1 MQVELAIVYRP
12 SDGRAVSVAK
22 IKDADLLVAAAQAAV
37 REAHDQAAV
46 LSETDGVLS
55 SIQAE
60 EAEKL
65 YRTLAVL
72 IPALRDASGVQVTT
86 H

>member
-22 IKDADLLVAAAQAAV
+22 IKDADLLVAAARAAV
-37 REAHDQAAV
+37 REAHDQAAI

-60 EAEKL
+60 EADKL
-65 YRTLAVL
+65 QRTLAVL
-72 IPALRDASGVQVTT
+72 IPALRDSSGVQVTT

>member
-22 IKDADLLVAAAQAAV
+22 IQDADLLVAAAQAAV
-37 REAHDQAAV
+37 REAHARAAF
-46 LSETDGVLS
+46 LSETDGVLG

-65 YRTLAVL
+65 HRTLAVL
-72 IPALRDASGVQVTT
+72 IPAMQDGTGIRATT